1 MILVG
6 LTGGI
11 GSGKSTV
18 SSMLRNLGAVVID
31 ADAIVH
37 ELQQPGQPLL
47 AELAD
52 AFGAEILDAEGRL
65 DRASLAS
72 RAFADATTL
81 ERLNKIVHPAVGKE
95 MAARLEAQRETD
107 SVVVLDIPLLVE
119 NPREGLCGTLVVDIP
134 TDLAVE
140 RLVEF
145 RSMKRDDAEARI
157 AKQASREARRAIAD
171 RVIDNSG
178 DLASLERQVADAWE
192 WMTSLPA
199 AAPDAGKP
207 TRPSGSK

>member
-1 MILVG
+1 
-6 LTGGI
+6 
-11 GSGKSTV
+11 
-18 SSMLRNLGAVVID
+18 MLRNFGAVVID

-95 MAARLEAQRETD
+95 MATRLEAQRETD

>member
-178 DLASLERQVADAWE
+178 DLASLELQVADAWE

>member
-1 MILVG
+1 
-6 LTGGI
+6 
-11 GSGKSTV
+11 
-18 SSMLRNLGAVVID
+18 
-31 ADAIVH
+31 
-37 ELQQPGQPLL
+37 
-47 AELAD
+47 
-52 AFGAEILDAEGRL
+52 
-65 DRASLAS
+65 
-72 RAFADATTL
+72 
-81 ERLNKIVHPAVGKE
+81 
-95 MAARLEAQRETD
+95 
-107 SVVVLDIPLLVE
+107 VVVLDIPLLVE

>member
-18 SSMLRNLGAVVID
+18 SSMLRNFGAVVID

-107 SVVVLDIPLLVE
+107 TVVVLDIPLLVE

-178 DLASLERQVADAWE
+178 DLASLELQVADAWE

>member
-95 MAARLEAQRETD
+95 MATRLEAQRETD

-178 DLASLERQVADAWE
+178 DLASLELQVADAWE

>member
-95 MAARLEAQRETD
+95 MATRLEAQRETD
-107 SVVVLDIPLLVE
+107 TVVVLDIPLLVE

-178 DLASLERQVADAWE
+178 DLASLELQVADAWE

>member
-1 MILVG
+1 
-6 LTGGI
+6 
-11 GSGKSTV
+11 
-18 SSMLRNLGAVVID
+18 MLRNLGAVVID

-95 MAARLEAQRETD
+95 MATRLEAQRETD

-178 DLASLERQVADAWE
+178 DLASLELQVADAWE

>member
-1 MILVG
+1 
-6 LTGGI
+6 
-11 GSGKSTV
+11 
-18 SSMLRNLGAVVID
+18 MLRNLGAVVID

-107 SVVVLDIPLLVE
+107 TVVVLDIPLLVE

-178 DLASLERQVADAWE
+178 DLASLELQVADAWE

>member
-18 SSMLRNLGAVVID
+18 SSMLRNFGAVVID

-72 RAFADATTL
+72 RAFADAT
-81 ERLNKIVHPAVGKE
+81 RIHAKVS
-95 MAARLEAQRETD
+95 AARSWST
-107 SVVVLDIPLLVE
+107 S
-119 NPREGLCGTLVVDIP
+119 PRTLRWN
-134 TDLAVE
+134 AW
-140 RLVEF
+140 
-145 RSMKRDDAEARI
+145 S
-157 AKQASREARRAIAD
+157 
-171 RVIDNSG
+171 NS
-178 DLASLERQVADAWE
+178 
-192 WMTSLPA
+192 A
-199 AAPDAGKP
+199 A
-207 TRPSGSK
+207 

>member
-1 MILVG
+1 
-6 LTGGI
+6 
-11 GSGKSTV
+11 
-18 SSMLRNLGAVVID
+18 
-31 ADAIVH
+31 
-37 ELQQPGQPLL
+37 L

-95 MAARLEAQRETD
+95 MATRLEAQRETD

>member
-1 MILVG
+1 
-6 LTGGI
+6 
-11 GSGKSTV
+11 
-18 SSMLRNLGAVVID
+18 MLRNLGAVVID

-95 MAARLEAQRETD
+95 MATRLEAQRETD